1 MEMMAITSVSNFH
14 LQFQNVTYSLFSVYK
29 IVNGIIF
36 KITVRQ
42 Y

>member
-1 MEMMAITSVSNFH
+1 MEMIVITNVFH
-14 LQFQNVTYSLFSVYK
+14 LQFQNVTYPLFSVYK
-29 IVNGIIF
+29 IVNGIIY